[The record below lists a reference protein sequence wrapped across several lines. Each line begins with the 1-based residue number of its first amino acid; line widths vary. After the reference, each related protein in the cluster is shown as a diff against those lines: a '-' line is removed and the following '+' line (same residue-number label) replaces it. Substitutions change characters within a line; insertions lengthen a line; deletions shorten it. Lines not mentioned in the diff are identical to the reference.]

1 MPRLGIERP
10 CPVPAQ
16 AWGRVET
23 CGRRFWP
30 RGSPV
35 REGPQVSRTP
45 GHSRKPLGR
54 AIDGSRCPLD
64 FMSAPAATLP
74 NLDIVLDVPVNLTVE
89 LGSCLMPMREVLQLS
104 VGSVVQLDKIADEP
118 VQLSVNRKLVARGEV
133 VVVENRFGI
142 KITELVTSA
151 VKG

>member
-1 MPRLGIERP
+1 MNP
-10 CPVPAQ
+10 
-16 AWGRVET
+16 
-23 CGRRFWP
+23 
-30 RGSPV
+30 
-35 REGPQVSRTP
+35 
-45 GHSRKPLGR
+45 
-54 AIDGSRCPLD
+54 
-64 FMSAPAATLP
+64 PAAGSP

-89 LGSCLMPMREVLQLS
+89 LGSCLMPMRDVLQLN

-151 VKG
+151 IKS

>member
-1 MPRLGIERP
+1 MPP
-10 CPVPAQ
+10 
-16 AWGRVET
+16 
-23 CGRRFWP
+23 
-30 RGSPV
+30 
-35 REGPQVSRTP
+35 
-45 GHSRKPLGR
+45 
-54 AIDGSRCPLD
+54 
-64 FMSAPAATLP
+64 PAAGSQ

-89 LGSCLMPMREVLQLS
+89 LGSCLLPMREVLQLS

-151 VKG
+151 VKA